1 MKKRGVRW
9 SMGTPDGPRSTIWRV
24 WSQTNEHERAKT
36 RNRVTKPND
45 RARTSKNESV
55 SEVVDLFVR
64 REDAERAL
72 AEALADEPTWKRELR
87 VVAIEEASG
96 EEAG

>member
-1 MKKRGVRW
+1 
-9 SMGTPDGPRSTIWRV
+9 
-24 WSQTNEHERAKT
+24 
-36 RNRVTKPND
+36 
-45 RARTSKNESV
+45 
-55 SEVVDLFVR
+55 VR